1 MSEKS
6 HRKKRKEAWVKKDGK
21 ETHVEGE
28 STRGFRLQEALRK
41 ERGFK
46 VPEPWEGSEVDKSVL
61 AWSRRMG
68 HVLHSASVSSLT
80 LGIMS
85 FVSSPKIIGTL
96 SRIRISSAYTSFY
109 A

>member
-6 HRKKRKEAWVKKDGK
+6 NRKKRKEAWVKKDGK
-21 ETHVEGE
+21 EMHVEGA
-28 STRGFRLQEALRK
+28 STRGSWLQEALRK

-46 VPEPWEGSEVDKSVL
+46 VPEPWEGSEVAKSVL
-61 AWSRRMG
+61 AWSHLMG

-96 SRIRISSAYTSFY
+96 SRSRISPAHTYFYT
-109 A
+109 